1 MKSSVQIS
9 RGIESLFGTRDENI
23 RLIEGGLNVRT
34 RLLNDCLEIEG
45 EDAGVARASDIL
57 SDYAALVREGHVF
70 NNGDLNSF
78 LRVVTADSETSL
90 RGLVE
95 SGKQRSFGKKMVAP
109 KTMTQRR
116 YVDAIERHDLVFG
129 IGPAGTGKTYLAV
142 AMAVSA
148 LLSKRVSRIILT
160 RPAVEAGERLGFLPG
175 TLQEKVD
182 PYLRPLYDA
191 LYDMLE
197 AEKVEKLLER
207 NTIEVAPIAF
217 MRGRTLNDS
226 FIIMDEAQN
235 STPEQMKMILTRQGF
250 NSKMVVTGDPTQI
263 DLPGGQRSGLIEVI
277 DVLRGVE
284 GISFVQFD
292 DRDVVRHSLVQKIVK
307 AYERYNELIGA
318 NRQLSL
324 KLTEPARSRPTRAAG
339 PSAPPVKPRP
349 PERRLPCLPTTS
361 PCCSVIL
368 SRTRSRS
375 RRCCA
380 NF

>member
-23 RLIEGGLNVRT
+23 RLIEGSLNVRT

-45 EDAGVARASDIL
+45 DDAGVTRAAGIL
-57 SDYAALVREGHVF
+57 SDYAALVREGHAF
-70 NNGDLNSF
+70 NNGDLNNY
-78 LRVVTADSETSL
+78 LRVVTADAETSL
-90 RGLVE
+90 RGLVD
-95 SGKQRSFGKKMVAP
+95 SCKQRSFGKKIVAP
-109 KTMTQRR
+109 KTMMQRR
-116 YVDAIERHDLVFG
+116 YVDAIERNDLVFG
-129 IGPAGTGKTYLAV
+129 VGPAGTGKTYLAV

-148 LLSKRVSRIILT
+148 LIAKRVSRIVLA

-197 AEKVEKLLER
+197 AEKIEKLLER
-207 NTIEVAPIAF
+207 NVIEVAPIAF
-217 MRGRTLNDS
+217 TRGRTLSDS
-226 FIIMDEAQN
+226 FIILDEAQN

-263 DLPGGQRSGLIEVI
+263 DLLAGQRSGLIEVLDI
-277 DVLRGVE
+277 LRGVD

-292 DRDVVRHSLVQKIVK
+292 DRDVVRHNLVQKIVK
-307 AYERYNELIGA
+307 AYERYNEAIGA

-324 KLTEPARSRPTRAAG
+324 KLTEPTLADQPAEPPAPGEASKETPAA
-339 PSAPPVKPRP
+339 
-349 PERRLPCLPTTS
+349 
-361 PCCSVIL
+361 
-368 SRTRSRS
+368 
-375 RRCCA
+375 
-380 NF
+380 